1 MFGKGGKQM
10 KMVYTV
16 ETDRSRIY
24 PLGVTARGDGYDVSF
39 VSKVKNC
46 GLLLFEKE
54 KTSFCQ
60 NTFSGRR
67 TDGRCAFYDGKGQL

>member
-46 GLLLFEKE
+46 GLLLF
-54 KTSFCQ
+54 
-60 NTFSGRR
+60 
-67 TDGRCAFYDGKGQL
+67 

>member
-1 MFGKGGKQM
+1 M

-46 GLLLFEKE
+46 GLLLFEKG
-54 KTSFCQ
+54 KKRPSARIPFRQ
-60 NTFSGRR
+60 K
-67 TDGRCAFYDGKGQL
+67 DGWAMCIL